1 MEGLISSANEFL
13 SDEGAVS
20 AALELDRQRRS
31 ALSELRDAFEAFRD
45 GRLDLAELAKRLEQ
59 PLWEVHGGKHN
70 LWGLENEDERAFVV
84 RFAAAAAAQSDL
96 ELPGLVRSYLEELPR
111 DDEER
116 VQQLLAFGELVA
128 SIDAH
133 GSEDAPRLGVGP
145 AACFLTFAWH
155 CMNSGREPVFRF
167 ESNRAI
173 KTLASGGA
181 LGPEAAARGRDLE
194 ARFRTFYEVARALEG
209 GLSGAP
215 KLMRS
220 GWAIEHALSWIQ
232 DRITG
237 IPAGDAT
244 DPGQSNMWRPRSRE
258 ELRQELA
265 ESSDSRPGLPSIER
279 PKGPVIEP
287 PKSGSHERP
296 RIEPPRTRRSADESE
311 IEVEQLDML
320 GSDVGLVEED
330 ESDLE
335 LDQLDD
341 DSEIDAFALDDD
353 SSEESELVEIDEIDE
368 DDEPDEPEPPRGT
381 LLDEPDIQVVN
392 PDPQATFGR
401 RKKKQKIVYADA
413 QVLEASGGSL
423 EDALPKDRV
432 NQDDTFFARD
442 SRAQEDRRRAE
453 EETRARREKLERD
466 TTRMRRLAAEDR
478 ERREAEE
485 AAAREEERRRAKEE
499 EERSQRQEDD
509 KQRALEKAAAKL
521 AREARKAAAA
531 AGIDVQYA
539 PEVDDDLSDERS
551 SELLRAL
558 GPGDRDL
565 GRDDSDEP
573 VGLDAGPSE
582 ETSSVVEHGLRD
594 SGVIPLDSSDL
605 NAALADEVETPSHI
619 GSSDQWDPGD
629 IIEDSESE
637 EAPLRATRAYEPI
650 AHDAPTRQIRDEPEV
665 PPEAPTR
672 RYAEGEEPTRRF
684 GGGRPRRSP
693 SEPSPTSVIAAAL
706 VSEFRSEVVQA
717 ARGTDEGLPS
727 PDRIAQDLFLD
738 PALWHDMEDA
748 LAHRGALLLVGPPAS
763 GKTYLARHLSLHVA
777 GHDERLLVVRS
788 HPELSYADLI
798 DGPGGPGIVRAFCQ
812 RAHEEPQRRFAL
824 VLDEL
829 DRGDPARALG
839 EVLGALVERGR
850 RVRLGRSHD
859 LFVAPRNLKVIATAR
874 DLPHDPA
881 LWGRFPVVEVPGDPE
896 VLRRFLAA
904 RRPGFEWIADLY
916 KALNERL
923 AETGRAARLGH
934 GPFMDPTLDVKRVE
948 GIWRREVLPWLRSQ
962 GLETAGLRYEDLR
975 PRLSE

>member
-45 GRLDLAELAKRLEQ
+45 GRLDLAELAKRLKQ
-59 PLWEVHGGKHN
+59 PLWEVHAGTRN

-96 ELPGLVRSYLEELPR
+96 ELPGLVRSYLEELPH

-173 KTLASGGA
+173 KALASAGA
-181 LGPEAAARGRDLE
+181 LGPEASARGRDLE
-194 ARFRTFYEVARALEG
+194 ARFRTFYEVARALED

-220 GWAIEHALSWIQ
+220 GWAVEHALSWIQ
-232 DRITG
+232 DRISG
-237 IPAGDAT
+237 IPASEGT

-279 PKGPVIEP
+279 PRSGGGPVIEP

-296 RIEPPRTRRSADESE
+296 RIEPPRSRRSDESE
-311 IEVEQLDML
+311 MEVEQLDLL

-335 LDQLDD
+335 LDSFDD
-341 DSEIDAFALDDD
+341 DSQVDTFALDDD
-353 SSEESELVEIDEIDE
+353 SSDETELL
-368 DDEPDEPEPPRGT
+368 PDEPEPERPRPRPPQPPRGT
-381 LLDEPDIQVVN
+381 PLDEPEIEVFD
-392 PDPQATFGR
+392 PDPQVATFGR
-401 RKKKQKIVYADA
+401 KKKKQKIVYADA

-432 NQDDTFFARD
+432 NQDDAFFARD

-453 EETRARREKLERD
+453 EETRARREQLERD
-466 TTRMRRLAAEDR
+466 TRRMRRLAAEER

-485 AAAREEERRRAKEE
+485 QAARDEERRRAREE
-499 EERSQRQEDD
+499 EEDRQREEDD

-558 GPGDRDL
+558 GPG
-565 GRDDSDEP
+565 GREESGEP
-573 VGLDAGPSE
+573 VGLDAGPSA

-594 SGVIPLDSSDL
+594 SGVIALDSSETG
-605 NAALADEVETPSHI
+605 AALADELDVPAHV
-619 GSSDQWDPGD
+619 GSSDVWDPGD
-629 IIEDSESE
+629 LIEDSESA
-637 EAPLRATRAYEPI
+637 EAPIKATRAYEPI
-650 AHDAPTRQIRDEPEV
+650 AHDAPNRQVQPEV
-665 PPEAPTR
+665 PPEGPTR
-672 RYAEGEEPTRRF
+672 RYADGEEPTRRF
-684 GGGRPRRSP
+684 AGERPAASRKP
-693 SEPSPTSVIAAAL
+693 SEPPATSVIAAAL

-717 ARGTDEGLPS
+717 ARGTDEDLPS

-738 PALWHDMEDA
+738 PDLWHDMEDA

-763 GKTYLARHLSLHVA
+763 GKTYLARHLALHVA
-777 GHDERLLVVRS
+777 GHDDRLLVVRS
-788 HPELSYADLI
+788 HPELSYADLV
-798 DGPGGPGIVRAFCQ
+798 DGPSGPGIVRAFCE

-874 DLPHDPA
+874 ELPHDPA

-916 KALNERL
+916 RALNQRL
-923 AETGRAARLGH
+923 RETGRAARLGH
-934 GPFMDPTLDVKRVE
+934 GPFMDPTLDVKRVQ
-948 GIWRREVLPWLRSQ
+948 GIWRREVMPWLRSQ
-962 GLETAGLRYEDLR
+962 GLETAGLRYED
-975 PRLSE
+975 

>member
-45 GRLDLAELAKRLEQ
+45 GRLDLAELANRLEQ

-133 GSEDAPRLGVGP
+133 GSEEAPRLGVGP

-173 KTLASGGA
+173 KALASGGA

-194 ARFRTFYEVARALEG
+194 ARFRTFYEVARALED

-220 GWAIEHALSWIQ
+220 GWAVEHALSWIQ
-232 DRITG
+232 GRITG
-237 IPAGDAT
+237 IPAGEAT

-265 ESSDSRPGLPSIER
+265 DSSDSRASLPSIQR
-279 PKGPVIEP
+279 PRGGPVIEP
-287 PKSGSHERP
+287 PKSGSSERP
-296 RIEPPRTRRSADESE
+296 RIEPPRSRRSDESE
-311 IEVEQLDML
+311 MEVEQLDLL
-320 GSDVGLVEED
+320 GSDVGLVEAE

-335 LDQLDD
+335 LDTLDD
-341 DSEIDAFALDDD
+341 DSEVEGFGLDD
-353 SSEESELVEIDEIDE
+353 SSEEARLVEGDE
-368 DDEPDEPEPPRGT
+368 EPEPPQGRP
-381 LLDEPDIQVVN
+381 LDEPELEVVD
-392 PDPQATFGR
+392 PDPEAATFGR
-401 RKKKQKIVYADA
+401 KRKKKQKIVYADA

-432 NQDDTFFARD
+432 NQEDAFFARD
-442 SRAQEDRRRAE
+442 SRAQEDRRRAD
-453 EETRARREKLERD
+453 EETRVRREQLERD
-466 TTRMRRLAAEDR
+466 TTRMRRLAAEER

-485 AAAREEERRRAKEE
+485 AAAREEERRRVREE
-499 EERSQRQEDD
+499 EEDRQRADDD

-558 GPGDRDL
+558 GPG
-565 GRDDSDEP
+565 GRDREDSDEP
-573 VGLDAGPSE
+573 VGLDAGPSAE
-582 ETSSVVEHGLRD
+582 DSSVIEHGLRD

-605 NAALADEVETPSHI
+605 TAALTDEVEAPAHV
-619 GSSDQWDPGD
+619 GSSDVWDPD
-629 IIEDSESE
+629 DLIEDSESAE
-637 EAPLRATRAYEPI
+637 VPLKATRAYRP
-650 AHDAPTRQIRDEPEV
+650 AGHDAPTRTIEAPRDALEPEPEV

-672 RYAEGEEPTRRF
+672 RYGEGEEPTQRF
-684 GGGRPRRSP
+684 GGERPRRGP
-693 SEPSPTSVIAAAL
+693 KEPSPTQVIAAAL

-738 PALWHDMEDA
+738 PDLWHDMEDA

-763 GKTYLARHLSLHVA
+763 GKTYLARHLALHVA

-788 HPELSYADLI
+788 HPELGYADLV
-798 DGPGGPGIVRAFCQ
+798 DGPGGPGIVRAFCE

-859 LFVAPRNLKVIATAR
+859 LFVAPRNLNVIATAR

-881 LWGRFPVVEVPGDPE
+881 LWGRFPAVEVPGDPE

-916 KALNERL
+916 RALNQRL
-923 AETGRAARLGH
+923 RETGRAARLGH
-934 GPFMDPTLDVKRVE
+934 GPFMDPTLDVKRVQ